1 MSIVENVH
9 AVAGRRRYTH
19 TEDDD
24 EDIHVLETS
33 DRRPLH
39 EVNHQ
44 NNTALRHPLNVN
56 GESTSQDFSTVYSE
70 SSYDTYHM
78 KDKFRRALKYYFMS
92 PIDKWRAKG
101 RLPWKLGLQIVK
113 IILVTLQ
120 IIIFGLDMSRILNIQ
135 SNMVTSFRELFL
147 VDWDPV
153 REVMTYPPA
162 AGPYAVYKGEK
173 FYESVDYAVRQFAK
187 IDKAIGTFGFQTNS
201 SEIVSP
207 INFCQKSYRIGKLNP
222 SKFSYE
228 IDNTI
233 ENNCT
238 VINSTLQPHDP
249 WWSNFSFKKYM
260 EEKNNSINFDNLITA
275 TLYLPMRTIYL
286 NSASVFDSPE
296 CFDVIVM
303 ILFDNSQ
310 HSGQMLV
317 SLSST
322 SIKQECSGNLKD
334 TEERSHVERQLLHW
348 LVILLCVSSLFL
360 CVRSTLRAQQMRT
373 KAVHFFRKNMGK
385 ELSLQDQMD
394 FLDLWLILII
404 LNDIMIISGSI
415 LKIFLEH
422 KPLRYGDYMLMTSSV
437 LLGGGNLLVWLGL
450 LRYLGYFKKYNI
462 IIITL
467 KHAFPHVLRFLLCA
481 LILYG

>member
-1 MSIVENVH
+1 
-9 AVAGRRRYTH
+9 
-19 TEDDD
+19 
-24 EDIHVLETS
+24 
-33 DRRPLH
+33 
-39 EVNHQ
+39 
-44 NNTALRHPLNVN
+44 
-56 GESTSQDFSTVYSE
+56 
-70 SSYDTYHM
+70 
-78 KDKFRRALKYYFMS
+78 
-92 PIDKWRAKG
+92 
-101 RLPWKLGLQIVK
+101 
-113 IILVTLQ
+113 
-120 IIIFGLDMSRILNIQ
+120 
-135 SNMVTSFRELFL
+135 
-147 VDWDPV
+147 
-153 REVMTYPPA
+153 
-162 AGPYAVYKGEK
+162 
-173 FYESVDYAVRQFAK
+173 
-187 IDKAIGTFGFQTNS
+187 
-201 SEIVSP
+201 
-207 INFCQKSYRIGKLNP
+207 
-222 SKFSYE
+222 
-228 IDNTI
+228 
-233 ENNCT
+233 
-238 VINSTLQPHDP
+238 
-249 WWSNFSFKKYM
+249 
-260 EEKNNSINFDNLITA
+260 
-275 TLYLPMRTIYL
+275 
-286 NSASVFDSPE
+286 
-296 CFDVIVM
+296 
-303 ILFDNSQ
+303 
-310 HSGQMLV
+310 MLV

-385 ELSLQDQMD
+385 ELSLQDQLD